1 MSKYLEGLKAA
12 LSLTENCPFGSDDYQ
27 DGWCC
32 AKEDIL
38 YGLSLGSEDAI
49 QAQMAAW
56 LIEPNNPY
64 YETLDSQ
71 SDKGY
76 CERVRAIN
84 NLMENMK

>member
-1 MSKYLEGLKAA
+1 MSQYMLTLQRAISQTDVKENTNIDYHVGWHEAGLD
-12 LSLTENCPFGSDDYQ
+12 LT
-27 DGWCC
+27 
-32 AKEDIL
+32 
-38 YGLSLGSEDAI
+38 YGVSCGSEHAV

-84 NLMENMK
+84 NLMENME